1 MNPVF
6 AGQVREGASDA
17 VLSGLDA
24 SEVKRFPNRSNGLSS
39 SGCEGNTATTPVEIF
54 PMVPI
59 G

>member
-17 VLSGLDA
+17 VLSGLHA
-24 SEVKRFPNRSNGLSS
+24 SEVKRFRSNGLSS
-39 SGCEGNTATTPVEIF
+39 SDCKGNIATTPVEIF

-59 G
+59 GS

>member
-39 SGCEGNTATTPVEIF
+39 SGCEENTATTPV
-54 PMVPI
+54 
-59 G
+59 